1 MIKKVR
7 DYIDYRSFKQLMVS
21 FAALKIKLI
30 NMQKF
35 TVKPMSNIA
44 QIGLEKLEGTDCS
57 LEENTDNPDG
67 VLVRSTKLSKDDLNS
82 DLKAISRAGA
92 GVNNIPVDSC
102 TEQGIVV
109 FNTPGANANAVKE
122 LVLAGL
128 MLSSRNVYASIDFVN
143 ELVDMDQMSDLEPF
157 LESNKKQF
165 KGSELAGSTLGVVGL
180 GAIGSKVARMGVAL
194 DMEVVGY
201 DPALSVEAAW
211 KLPSQVQ
218 PASSIEELFK
228 VSDYISIHI
237 PALPSTEGIINRDLF
252 KEASNLSLLNFAR
265 HEVVN
270 TDDVLE
276 YLDKGC
282 LRNFITDFPTPG
294 LIKRANTN
302 KDVVLLPHIGAS
314 TAQAEENCAVMA
326 VNQVV
331 DFLETGN
338 IRNSVNFPNVQLK
351 RTTEFRISII
361 NKNVPAMIGQIATAL
376 GELNLNIAEMTNVS
390 RGDIAYNL
398 IDIENEVNE
407 ESISKLKEI
416 ENVINVRLIR

>member
-1 MIKKVR
+1 MH
-7 DYIDYRSFKQLMVS
+7 
-21 FAALKIKLI
+21 
-30 NMQKF
+30 KF
-35 TVKPMSNIA
+35 IVNPLSNIA
-44 QIGLEKLEGTDCS
+44 DAGLKKLEGTSCQ
-57 LEENTDNPDG
+57 LEEETKNPDG
-67 VLVRSTKLSKDDLNS
+67 VLVRSTKLGEGHLNK

-92 GVNNIPVDSC
+92 GVNNIPLDLC
-102 TEQGIVV
+102 TDKGIVV

-143 ELVDMDQMSDLEPF
+143 ELTSIGDMNELEPF

-165 KGSELAGSTLGVVGL
+165 KGNELAGATLGVVGL

-194 DMEVVGY
+194 DMNVIGF

-218 PASSIEELFK
+218 PASSIDELFK
-228 VSDYISIHI
+228 MSNYISIHI
-237 PALPSTEGIINRDLF
+237 PAIPETEGIINKDLF
-252 KEASNLSLLNFAR
+252 KEADKLSLLNFAR

-270 TDDVLE
+270 TEEVIE
-276 YLDKGC
+276 YIDKGN
-282 LRNFITDFPTPG
+282 LRNFITDFPTPE
-294 LIKRANTN
+294 LIQRANTN
-302 KDVVLLPHIGAS
+302 KDVILLPHIGAS

-326 VNQVV
+326 VNQIT

-338 IRNSVNFPNVQLK
+338 IKNSVNFPNVHLK
-351 RTTEFRISII
+351 RTTDHRISII

-390 RGDIAYNL
+390 RGEIAYNL
-398 IDIENEVNE
+398 IDIENEVDE
-407 ESISKLKEI
+407 ASIAKLNQI
-416 ENVINVRLIR
+416 ENVINIRLIS

>member
-1 MIKKVR
+1 
-7 DYIDYRSFKQLMVS
+7 MVS

-351 RTTEFRISII
+351 RTTEFRISIV